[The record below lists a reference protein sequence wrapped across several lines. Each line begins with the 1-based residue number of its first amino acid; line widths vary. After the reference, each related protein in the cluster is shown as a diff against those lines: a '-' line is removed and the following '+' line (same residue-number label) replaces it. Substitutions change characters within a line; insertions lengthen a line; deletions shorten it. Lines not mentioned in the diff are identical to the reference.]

1 MSNNPEQD
9 RLADHEAGK
18 ADWKRW
24 GTYLSDRAWGT
35 VREDYSA
42 DGDSWNYFPHDHARS
57 RAYRWNEDGIGG
69 FCDEK
74 QYLCLA
80 VALWNEKDPI
90 LKERMFGL
98 SQPAGE
104 PRRRRQGILLLPR
117 RHADPLLHEDALQVS
132 AGRVSVR
139 RPGRGERQAQPVAA
153 GVRTVRRAARTR
165 SAPTATSTCSSST
178 PRPAPRTSSAGS
190 RRSTAGRMRR
200 RSISCRTSG
209 IAIAGRG
216 TWTASAK

>member
-1 MSNNPEQD
+1 MSDNPEKD
-9 RLADHEAGK
+9 RLADRDAGK

-24 GTYLSDRAWGT
+24 GTYLSERAWGT

-74 QYLCLA
+74 QHICLA

-90 LKERMFGL
+90 LKERMFGPEQL
-98 SQPAGE
+98 AGQ
-104 PRRRRQGILLLPR
+104 PRRRRQGVLLLPR

-132 AGRVSVR
+132 R
-139 RPGRGERQAQPVAA
+139 RWSIRTTTWWRRTAA
-153 GVRTVRRAARTR
+153 AINR
-165 SAPTATSTCSSST
+165 SRNTSCST
-178 PRPAPRTSSAGS
+178 H
-190 RRSTAGRMRR
+190 
-200 RSISCRTSG
+200 
-209 IAIAGRG
+209 
-216 TWTASAK
+216 